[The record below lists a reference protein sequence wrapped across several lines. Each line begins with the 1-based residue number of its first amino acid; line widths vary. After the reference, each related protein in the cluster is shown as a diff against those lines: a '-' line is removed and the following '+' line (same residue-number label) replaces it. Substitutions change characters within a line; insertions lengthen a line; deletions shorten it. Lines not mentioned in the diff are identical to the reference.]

1 MTAAAATA
9 TLTLTEVLKKINAGT
24 ATAADYE
31 EMAKLSKKE
40 ADSLKQVEG
49 NTKALVKTIKD
60 AKIDPSVLTQHL
72 LAEGLIVLP
81 KQKAAKKAKVKAAA
95 DDKTPLYET
104 PIKTPSGRDGT
115 FKIWKGR
122 DMKILVNDAKR
133 YWTDI
138 KAKGKEAF
146 IAGLT
151 AEGEAYYATAA
162 GKDWV
167 DGLFAA

>member
-1 MTAAAATA
+1 MTTATA
-9 TLTLTEVLKKINAGT
+9 PTLVEILAKINAGT
-24 ATAADYE
+24 ATASDYE
-31 EMAKLSKKE
+31 DMAKLSKKE
-40 ADSLKQVEG
+40 AESMKQVES
-49 NTKALVKTIKD
+49 NIKTLVKTIKD
-60 AKIDPSVLTQHL
+60 AKIDPKALTQYL

-81 KQKAAKKAKVKAAA
+81 KPKAAKKAKVKAAA
-95 DDKTPLYET
+95 ADDKTPLYESA
-104 PIKTPSGRDGT
+104 IKTPSGRDGT